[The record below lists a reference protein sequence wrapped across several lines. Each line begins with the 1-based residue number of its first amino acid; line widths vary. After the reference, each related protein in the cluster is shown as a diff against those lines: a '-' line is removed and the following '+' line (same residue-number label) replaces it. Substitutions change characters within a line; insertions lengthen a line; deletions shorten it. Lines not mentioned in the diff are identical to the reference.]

1 MIIRSIEIEKFR
13 AFECAS
19 FALGKRLT
27 AISGRNATQKT
38 TVLGMLGQPFTISKD
53 HSMYGCKT
61 IDGYNFRS
69 QFKEKFKIS
78 PEHDIIGEH
87 KWKLVLHNGVYSQ
100 NYYRVESIA
109 RRQRDQEPT
118 LRFWNAESRA
128 SGAGYIQ
135 LPVYFLSLS
144 RLFPIGES
152 GKTQTFSPTLTPDEL
167 DYCIT
172 NYRTILSIQ
181 SIPGQPFVGLEL
193 EKGSSSKTFSG
204 VSDGVHDIFTNSAGE
219 GNITRILLAVLS
231 FKRLQEQYGRNY
243 KGGILLIDELDATL
257 YGFSQ
262 RKLVDYLWKSA
273 EDYKIQIVFTT
284 HSPFILKQVNKYQRK
299 ERKEKGITLPLFAY
313 DSSIVYLEPQY
324 DGEGT
329 RTIMP
334 KNISTT
340 SELNSILND
349 INLVGPN
356 TGSKI
361 NVYCEDM
368 LAVSFTQYVLSDALG
383 INLDLYMNFVDINL
397 GWTNY
402 VQLYEK
408 NVPEFKNNIIILDGD
423 VPQKSEYRSKAQ
435 VVFAAD
441 NFLFLP
447 LVIEKGLFETLK
459 NHDAFNRFHDSYS
472 KVPAFTYDLCFNEWP
487 LETERYST
495 DDYKHWFVKA
505 EEILGD
511 QDALFSFWCN
521 EHHEAVETFVEHF
534 VRAFNLLAER
544 KEVDALP
551 PIDPPE
557 NNENDNEDNNETE

>member
-1 MIIRSIEIEKFR
+1 MCQLIIRNIEIEKFR
-13 AFECAS
+13 AFERVS
-19 FALGKRLT
+19 FSLGKRIT

-38 TVLGMLGQPFTISKD
+38 TVLGILGQPFTISKD
-53 HSMYGCKT
+53 HPMYGCKT

-78 PEHDIIGEH
+78 SEHDIIGDH
-87 KWKLVLHNGVYSQ
+87 KWNLVLHNGVYSQ

-109 RRQRDQEPT
+109 RRQRGQEPT

-144 RLFPIGES
+144 RLFPIGEI
-152 GKTQTFSPTLTPDEL
+152 GKTQTISPSLTSEEL
-167 DYCIT
+167 EYCIT

-181 SIPGQPFVGLEL
+181 NMSGQPSVGLE
-193 EKGSSSKTFSG
+193 KGASLKTFSG
-204 VSDGVHDIFTNSAGE
+204 VSDDVHDIFTNSAGE
-219 GNITRILLAVLS
+219 GNITRILLSVLS
-231 FKRLQEQYGRNY
+231 FKRLKEQYGRNY

-262 RKLVDYLWKSA
+262 RKLVDYLWESA
-273 EDYKIQIVFTT
+273 GDYKIQIVFTT
-284 HSPFILKQVNKYQRK
+284 HSPIILKQVNKYQRK
-299 ERKEKGITLPLFAY
+299 ERKERGINLPVYAY

-324 DGEGT
+324 DGDGT

-340 SELNSILND
+340 SELNSVLND
-349 INLVGPN
+349 INLVVTN

-361 NVYCEDM
+361 NVYCEDVR
-368 LAVSFTQYVLSDALG
+368 AVLFTQYVLTNSLG
-383 INLDLYMNFVDINL
+383 INLDRYMNFVDINL

-408 NVPEFKNNIIILDGD
+408 NVPEFKNNVIILDGD
-423 VPQKSEYRSKAQ
+423 VPQKREYRSKAQ
-435 VVFAAD
+435 VVSAAD

-459 NHDAFNRFHDSYS
+459 NHDAFIRFQNSYS
-472 KVPAFTYDLCFNEWP
+472 RVTAFTYDLCFNEWP

-495 DDYKHWFVKA
+495 NDFKHWFEKA
-505 EEILGD
+505 EEALGD
-511 QDALFSFWCN
+511 QNTLFSFWCD
-521 EHHEAVETFVEHF
+521 EHREAVETFVEHF
-534 VRAFNLLAER
+534 ARVFNSLAER

-551 PIDPPE
+551 PIDPLENE
-557 NNENDNEDNNETE
+557 NNEDINETE